1 LPAHVRAPLVALQKQ
16 LQSFLKNT
24 HYVLGSIW
32 HEESNRKQRVKH
44 LFLFFGWQVWKR
56 VVQRP
61 LVVKLFNGLQFQ
73 AHPDCQVSS
82 AVLYARIPDSRDIL
96 YLRAHIRN
104 GTLIDVGANVGLVS
118 LLLADKVQ
126 HGVLFEPNPIAA
138 ARARA
143 NLALN
148 GLEFEVHEL
157 ALSDTTGTVELED
170 EGGVSTCNR
179 TVVGFSTSLPTRKVG
194 RTQLD
199 KFLAQHPLPYPISAV
214 KIDVEGHENQVLAGM
229 MDCLRHP
236 DRAWLCSSIY
246 NEQTCARPCGYLKWQ
261 DTLSCNLPR
270 REPRSL
276 APKCRPSRI
285 CSPVPMSCC
294 KNSRSRAGKNCCAS
308 DCCL

>member
-56 VVQRP
+56 MVQRP

-229 MDCLRHP
+229 MDCLRHSRP
-236 DRAWLCSSIY
+236 RVVMFEYLQRTNLRETMRLFEMAGYTVLQLTSKGAEIASPEVTPLQDLFACP
-246 NEQTCARPCGYLKWQ
+246 NELLQEFTVE
-261 DTLSCNLPR
+261 S
-270 REPRSL
+270 REELLRF
-276 APKCRPSRI
+276 
-285 CSPVPMSCC
+285 
-294 KNSRSRAGKNCCAS
+294 
-308 DCCL
+308 